1 MPSNPPARIE
11 ALLLYTG
18 ASLRN
23 SSNGNLGGHSVSI
36 SGKALRLVLK
46 NRMIR
51 PTLRF
56 FAMPRI
62 HLQWISVVLMV
73 ACAHATSS
81 SESVLERGGEL
92 ANIRVERAVVEVT
105 ARSITVWGTSE
116 VPDGSR
122 MQMAFAGVDAI
133 TRSELLKVLQ
143 VRILSLV
150 TDVESTDP
158 ARRSITDETFEVVNG
173 VLAHAGSMPHG
184 WARVRRGNE
193 TLIRIWARLEVPRAT
208 LETAVRSLLERR
220 GKNTSSPILDGL
232 TLPDTNTNP

>member
-1 MPSNPPARIE
+1 
-11 ALLLYTG
+11 
-18 ASLRN
+18 
-23 SSNGNLGGHSVSI
+23 
-36 SGKALRLVLK
+36 
-46 NRMIR
+46 
-51 PTLRF
+51 
-56 FAMPRI
+56 
-62 HLQWISVVLMV
+62 MV
-73 ACAHATSS
+73 ACAHATPSG
-81 SESVLERGGEL
+81 ERVLERGGEL
-92 ANIRVERAVVEVT
+92 ADIRVERAVVEVT
-105 ARSITVWGTSE
+105 ARAITVWGTSE

-143 VRILSLV
+143 VRILSVV

-158 ARRSITDETFEVVNG
+158 ARRSITDETFEAVNG
-173 VLAHAGSMPHG
+173 VLAHAGPMPHG

-220 GKNTSSPILDGL
+220 GKNTSSAILDGL